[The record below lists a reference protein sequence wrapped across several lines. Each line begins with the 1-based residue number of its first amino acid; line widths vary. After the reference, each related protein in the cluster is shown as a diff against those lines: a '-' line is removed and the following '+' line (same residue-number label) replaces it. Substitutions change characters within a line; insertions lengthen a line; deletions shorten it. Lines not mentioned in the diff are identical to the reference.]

1 MIIFDKKPRLT
12 IKKIQEYADDLNLK
26 LTICKPSLLSPYVVT
41 KKGDASRRLFEA
53 NNLRKVKAFLNG
65 VVFEK

>member
-12 IKKIQEYADDLNLK
+12 IKTIQEFADASDLG

-41 KKGDASRRLFEA
+41 KTGDASRRRFEA
-53 NNLRKVKAFLNG
+53 NNLQTVKAFLKG
-65 VVFEK
+65 VVFKK